1 MQRQSAAGALTLPRT
16 HLTSRFAS
24 RDNAMNRYRNTTTVE
39 IRTED
44 ELTTSPAEEIEGLDE
59 EDYLSNDVKL
69 RGDAAIREY
78 IIECCLVGIYESVD
92 EEWP

>member
-1 MQRQSAAGALTLPRT
+1 M
-16 HLTSRFAS
+16 
-24 RDNAMNRYRNTTTVE
+24 
-39 IRTED
+39 
-44 ELTTSPAEEIEGLDE
+44 DE
-59 EDYLSNDVKL
+59 ESYLRQDVQL

>member
-1 MQRQSAAGALTLPRT
+1 MAGL
-16 HLTSRFAS
+16 
-24 RDNAMNRYRNTTTVE
+24 
-39 IRTED
+39 
-44 ELTTSPAEEIEGLDE
+44 AEQIAELDE
-59 EDYLSNDVKL
+59 DSYLSQDVKL